1 MLPILPPEL
10 KDEFK
15 ASRAVSHQPAA
26 LCTGGHSYCFLSLPL
41 PYLKVLYRLSAEL
54 SNRNFSTCV
63 AELLPAANLYM
74 PGGNGLKQIPVHLQG
89 KFPAL

>member
-1 MLPILPPEL
+1 MLPLLPPEL

-15 ASRAVSHQPAA
+15 ASRTTSHQPAA
-26 LCTGGHSYCFLSLPL
+26 LCTGVHSYCFLSLPL

-54 SNRNFSTCV
+54 SNRFLS
-63 AELLPAANLYM
+63 YM
-74 PGGNGLKQIPVHLQG
+74 PGGNGLEQIPVHLQG